1 MKATREGFGE
11 AMLDLG
17 KRNKSIVAL
26 SGDLRESLRMVEFG
40 KAYPERFIEVGVAE
54 QNMAGVAAGM
64 ALCGKIP
71 FVCSFAVFSPGRNW
85 DQIRV
90 SIAYTNANVKII
102 GGHTGIMVG
111 EDGATHQAL
120 EDIALMRALPN
131 MLVMVPADYEQAKK
145 ATMALA
151 DYVGPAYMRLTR
163 PKTPI
168 FTGPAVPF
176 QIGKAQVIKEGRDLT
191 IFACGPLVYQAL
203 LAAREF
209 DESVDIEVINVHT
222 IKPLD
227 VETIVRSAKKT
238 GKVITLEDHQING
251 GLGGAIA
258 EVLSEKQPTLMRRMG
273 MRDVFGESGDW
284 EELWKKYGLDK
295 NGIIKN
301 IKEMIKK

>member
-11 AMLDLG
+11 AMLELG

-26 SGDLRESLRMVEFG
+26 SGDLRESLRMAEFG

-71 FVCSFAVFSPGRNW
+71 FICSFAVFSPGRNW

-102 GGHTGIMVG
+102 GGHAGIMVG

-131 MLVMVPADYEQAKK
+131 MVVVVPADYEQAKK

-163 PKTPI
+163 PKAPV
-168 FTGPAVPF
+168 FTGGSPF
-176 QIGKAQVIKEGRDLT
+176 QIGKAQVIKEGRDIT

-203 LAAREF
+203 LAAQEF
-209 DESVDIEVINVHT
+209 DESVDVEVVNVHT

-238 GKVITLEDHQING
+238 GREITLEDHQING

-258 EVLSEKQPTLMRRMG
+258 EVLK
-273 MRDVFGESGDW
+273 V
-284 EELWKKYGLDK
+284 K
-295 NGIIKN
+295 NSQL
-301 IKEMIKK
+301 